1 MIGSRIEKYNAG
13 NKLQNIERSKIVK
26 KNLGSMPALFPMPV
40 VVVAAYDE
48 NGKPNAMTAAWAQI
62 TDMDKIALFVDPD
75 HKTMKNILATKAFT
89 VATADLAHI
98 AEADFIG
105 IVSGNQ
111 MEDKFEKSGLHE
123 TKSEFVN
130 APVITELPINL
141 DCELIDVIDNEH
153 VYAMVGK
160 IVNVSAEESVM
171 GEDGK
176 VEPDKIQALIFD
188 QFRNGY
194 YVVGEKVGHGWNAGK
209 ELVKKARE
217 R

>member
-1 MIGSRIEKYNAG
+1 M
-13 NKLQNIERSKIVK
+13 K

-48 NGKPNAMTAAWAQI
+48 NGVPNAMTAAWAQI

-75 HKTMKNILATKAFT
+75 HKTMKNILAQKAFT
-89 VATADLAHI
+89 VATADLAHM

-105 IVSGNQ
+105 IASGNQ
-111 MEDKFEKSGLHE
+111 MEDKFEKSGFHQ
-123 TKSEFVN
+123 TKSEYVN
-130 APVITELPINL
+130 APVISELPISL
-141 DCELIDVIDNEH
+141 DCELVDVIDNEH

-160 IVNVSAEESVM
+160 IVNASAEESVI

-176 VEPDKIQALIFD
+176 VEPGKIQALIFD

-194 YVVGEKVGHGWNAGK
+194 YVVGEKVGQGWNAGK
-209 ELVKKARE
+209 ELVKRAKE
-217 R
+217 